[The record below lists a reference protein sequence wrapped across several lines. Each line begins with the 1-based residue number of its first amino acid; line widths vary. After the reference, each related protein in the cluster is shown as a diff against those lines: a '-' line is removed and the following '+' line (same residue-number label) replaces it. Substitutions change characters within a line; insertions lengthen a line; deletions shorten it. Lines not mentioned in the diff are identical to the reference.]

1 MRLPKEYQEVEYLES
16 SDGNQYFSLNNTFG
30 YPETYMGNTVCRVD
44 CSSPDGSP
52 NWIIGCRYNYGVNAF
67 LIILNH
73 NGSRY
78 SKGCIYF
85 NYGTQVK
92 NPMPNLEEDYSVR
105 TVIKIDKNQINVN
118 DTDYSSKYRYAKQS
132 FELTGNFILF
142 GAEYTQTSV
151 INKSIA
157 GTRIYYVKIDNEL
170 SKDHIELI
178 PCYRK
183 SDSKPGMYDI
193 VSGYFYTNLGTG
205 DFLKGPNK

>member
-30 YPETYMGNTVCRVD
+30 SPETYMEKTVCRVD
-44 CSSPDGSP
+44 CSSPDGSSS
-52 NWIIGCRYNYGVNAF
+52 WLIGCRYNFGSRAF
-67 LIILNH
+67 AISLNT
-73 NGSRY
+73 NGSTY

-85 NYGTQVK
+85 NYGTQAK
-92 NPMPNLEEDYSVR
+92 NPMPNLGEDYRVR
-105 TVIKIDKNQINVN
+105 TSITINKNHLYVN
-118 DTDYSSKYRYAKQS
+118 DTDYSSKYGYVEQP
-132 FELTGNFILF
+132 FELAGNFILF
-142 GAEYTQTSV
+142 GGRNTQAGV
-151 INKSIA
+151 IYKSIA

-170 SKDHIELI
+170 SNDHIELI

-205 DFLKGPNK
+205 EFLKGPNI